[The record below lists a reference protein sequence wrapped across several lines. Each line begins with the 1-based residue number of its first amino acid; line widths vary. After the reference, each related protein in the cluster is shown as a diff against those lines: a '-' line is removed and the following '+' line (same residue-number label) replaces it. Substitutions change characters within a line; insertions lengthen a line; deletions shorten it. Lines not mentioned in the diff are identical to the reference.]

1 MCALHVNV
9 GLVSE
14 SLLLGLL
21 GSDIFHELLTL
32 SLDGCVGLLLDLGSS
47 SLF

>member
-1 MCALHVNV
+1 MCALHINV

-21 GSDIFHELLTL
+21 GFDIFLELLTL
-32 SLDGCVGLLLDLGSS
+32 SLDGFFGLPLDLFSS
-47 SLF
+47 RFF